1 MIHLYRVP
9 SWIQSLWRTIVWRGE
24 RYIARSGATKPCVYL
39 TFDDGP
45 IPEVTPAILAILR
58 SYNVKATF
66 FQVGENIHKYPQV
79 AQQVQE
85 DGHQV
90 GNHTYNHLQG
100 LKSTIRD
107 YLANTACFPNQESLI
122 EHRTSKLFRP
132 PHGWA
137 KPSQLRALRQQ
148 GYRIVLWDVITY
160 DYERQRT
167 AEEIVRTV
175 RRYVR
180 PGSIIL
186 FHDSLKSAHC
196 TPEALPQV
204 IEYLLSHGYAFCT
217 L

>member
-1 MIHLYRVP
+1 MHLYRVP
-9 SWIQSLWRTIVWRGE
+9 SWIQLLWRTIVWRGE
-24 RYIARSGATKPCVYL
+24 RYNRSSKPCVYL

-45 IPEVTPAILAILR
+45 IPEVTPVILAILR
-58 SYNVKATF
+58 KYGVKATF
-66 FQVGENIHKYPQV
+66 FQVGENVHKYPQV
-79 AQQVQE
+79 AQQVLSE
-85 DGHQV
+85 GHRV

-100 LKSTIRD
+100 LKCRTAD
-107 YLANTACFPNQESLI
+107 YLANIARAES
-122 EHRTSKLFRP
+122 SQDLFRP

-137 KPSQLRALRQQ
+137 KPKQLRALRRA
-148 GYRIVLWDVITY
+148 GYKIVLWDVITY

-167 AEEIVRTV
+167 AEDIVRTV

-196 TPEALPQV
+196 TPQALPQV
-204 IEYLLSHGYAFCT
+204 IEYLQSKGYSFCT

>member
-24 RYIARSGATKPCVYL
+24 RYIARSGVTQPCVYL

-45 IPEVTPAILAILR
+45 IPEVTPTILAILR
-58 SYNVKATF
+58 HYNVKATF

-79 AQQVQE
+79 AQLVQE
-85 DGHQV
+85 EGHQV

-100 LKSTIRD
+100 LKSTTRD
-107 YLANTACFPNQESLI
+107 YLANTACFPNRESLI
-122 EHRTSKLFRP
+122 ENRTSKLFRP
-132 PHGWA
+132 PHGLA
-137 KPSQLRALRQQ
+137 KPSQLRALRHQ

-167 AEEIVRTV
+167 AEKIVRTV
-175 RRYVR
+175 RRYIR

-196 TPEALPQV
+196 TPAALPQV
-204 IEYLLSHGYAFCT
+204 IEYLLSQGYAFCT